1 MNTKTNPKP
10 PLPLAGIRI
19 IEVGH
24 TVMGPSCS
32 VVFADLGADVIKVE
46 PPEGERTRHVTGFG
60 AGMFPLYNR
69 NKRSLCVDLKSAAGK
84 AIVLKL
90 VTTADALV
98 ENFAAGTMDRLG
110 LGYDDLSKINPRLIY
125 CALKGF
131 LGGPYE
137 HRPAL
142 DEVVQ
147 FMGGLAYM
155 TGPRGRPLRAGASV
169 VDLMGGMFGVI
180 GILSAIREREITGRG
195 QLVKSALFES
205 TAFMVA
211 QHMSGQIVT
220 GKEPP
225 PMPEKLS
232 SWAIYECF
240 TTSDSKTIFIA
251 ITSDN
256 HWHAF
261 CKEYQLDA
269 LLSDPSLKTNTQR
282 AAQHD
287 RLAPVVNDIVKAR
300 TYANMAEVMERLKIP
315 FAPLA
320 KPADLFDDPHLNQGG
335 HMLDL
340 HFVNGKRAN
349 IPGLPLEMGAHDMS
363 VRMQPPL
370 KGEHTRDVLADL
382 GYSAAEIDAWVADG
396 VALLPDKT

>member
-1 MNTKTNPKP
+1 MHTPSEQK
-10 PLPLAGIRI
+10 PLPLAGLRI
-19 IEVGH
+19 VELGH
-24 TVMGPSCS
+24 TVMGPSCA
-32 VVFADLGADVIKVE
+32 VVLADLGADVIKVE
-46 PPEGERTRHVTGFG
+46 PLEGERTRHVNGFG

-69 NKRSLCVDLKSAAGK
+69 NKRSLSVDLKSDAGK
-84 AIVLKL
+84 SIVLKL

-110 LGYDDLSKINPRLIY
+110 LGYDDLAKINPRLIY

-180 GILSAIREREITGRG
+180 GILSAVRERELTGRG

-211 QHMSGQIVT
+211 QHMSGQVVT

-225 PMPEKLS
+225 PMPEKVS
-232 SWAIYECF
+232 SWAIYESY
-240 TTSDSKTIFIA
+240 TTSDNKTIFIA

-256 HWHAF
+256 HWRAF
-261 CKEYQLDA
+261 CKEYQLDD
-269 LLSDPSLKTNTQR
+269 LLNDPTLKTNPQR

-287 RLAPVVNDIVKAR
+287 RLAQVVDQLVKAR
-300 TYANMAEVMERLKIP
+300 TYDSLAEAMERLKIP

-335 HMLDL
+335 HMLDMQ
-340 HFVNGKRAN
+340 FANGKRAN
-349 IPGLPLEMGAHDMS
+349 IPGLPLEMGGHDLS
-363 VRMQPPL
+363 VRSQTPRN
-370 KGEHTRDVLADL
+370 GEHTREVLADL
-382 GYSAAEIDAWVADG
+382 GYDTAQIDAWIDG
-396 VALLPDKT
+396 GIASSSDKS

>member
-1 MNTKTNPKP
+1 MHTPSEQK
-10 PLPLAGIRI
+10 PLPLAGLRVV
-19 IEVGH
+19 ELGH
-24 TVMGPSCS
+24 TVMGPSCA
-32 VVFADLGADVIKVE
+32 VVLADLGADVIKVE
-46 PPEGERTRHVTGFG
+46 PLEGERTRHVNGFG

-69 NKRSLCVDLKSAAGK
+69 NKRSLSVDLKSDAGK
-84 AIVLKL
+84 SIVLKL

-110 LGYDDLSKINPRLIY
+110 LGYDDLAKINPRLIY

-180 GILSAIREREITGRG
+180 GILSAVRERELTGRG

-211 QHMSGQIVT
+211 QHMSGQVVT

-225 PMPEKLS
+225 PMPEKVS
-232 SWAIYECF
+232 SWAIYESY
-240 TTSDSKTIFIA
+240 TTSDNKTIFIA

-256 HWHAF
+256 HWRAF
-261 CKEYQLDA
+261 CKEYQLDD
-269 LLSDPSLKTNTQR
+269 LLNDPTLKTNPQR

-287 RLAPVVNDIVKAR
+287 RLALVVDQLVKAR
-300 TYANMAEVMERLKIP
+300 TYDSLAEAMERLKIP

-335 HMLDL
+335 HMLDMQ
-340 HFVNGKRAN
+340 FANGKRAN
-349 IPGLPLEMGAHDMS
+349 IPGLPLEMGKHDLS
-363 VRMQPPL
+363 VRSQTPRN
-370 KGEHTRDVLADL
+370 GEHTREVLADL
-382 GYSAAEIDAWVADG
+382 GYDTAQIDAWIDG
-396 VALLPDKT
+396 GIASSSDKS

>member
-1 MNTKTNPKP
+1 MPANPNQK
-10 PLPLAGIRI
+10 PLPLAGIRV

-32 VVFADLGADVIKVE
+32 VVLADLGADVIKVE
-46 PPEGERTRHVTGFG
+46 PPEGERTRHNGGFG

-110 LGYDDLSKINPRLIY
+110 LGYSDLSKINPRLIY

-169 VDLMGGMFGVI
+169 VDLMGGMFGAI
-180 GILSAIREREITGRG
+180 GILSAIRERDITGRG

-211 QHMSGQIVT
+211 QHMTGQVVT
-220 GKEPP
+220 GNEPP
-225 PMPEKLS
+225 PMPEKVS
-232 SWAIYECF
+232 SWAIYETF
-240 TTSDSKTIFIA
+240 VTSDGKTIFIA

-256 HWHAF
+256 HWRAF

-269 LLSDPSLKTNTQR
+269 LLNDPTLKTNPQR
-282 AAQHD
+282 AGQHD
-287 RLAPVVNDIVKAR
+287 RLVPVVDKIVKAR
-300 TYANMAEVMERLKIP
+300 TYANMAEAMERLNIP

-340 HFVNGKRAN
+340 QFANGKRAN
-349 IPGLPLEMGAHDMS
+349 IPGLPLEMGEHALS
-363 VRMQPPL
+363 AVRMQTPR
-370 KGEHTRDVLADL
+370 KGEHTREVLADL
-382 GYSAAEIDAWVADG
+382 GYSAAEIDAWIADG
-396 VALLPDKT
+396 IALLPD

>member
-1 MNTKTNPKP
+1 MTNQQNK

-46 PPEGERTRHVTGFG
+46 PPEGERTRHNGGFG

-69 NKRSLCVDLKSAAGK
+69 NKRSLCVDLKSDAGK

-155 TGPRGRPLRAGASV
+155 TGPSGRPLRAGASV

-211 QHMSGQIVT
+211 QHMTGQIVT

-232 SWAIYECF
+232 SWAIYETF
-240 TTSDSKTIFIA
+240 TTADGKTIFIA

-256 HWHAF
+256 HWRAF
-261 CKEYQLDA
+261 CKEYALDE
-269 LLSDPSLKTNTQR
+269 LLNDPTLKTNPQR

-287 RLAPVVNDIVKAR
+287 RLAPIVNEIIKVR
-300 TYANMAEVMERLKIP
+300 NYADMAEAMERLNIP

-320 KPADLFDDPHLNQGG
+320 KPSDLFDDPHLNQGG

-340 HFVNGKRAN
+340 HFTNGKRAN
-349 IPGLPLEMGAHDMS
+349 IPGLPLEMGEHDLS
-363 VRMQPPL
+363 VRMQTPR
-370 KGEHTRDVLADL
+370 KGEHTREVLAEL
-382 GYSAAEIDAWVADG
+382 GYGAVEIDSWIADG
-396 VALLPDKT
+396 IALLPENS

>member
-1 MNTKTNPKP
+1 MHTPSEQK
-10 PLPLAGIRI
+10 PLPLAGLRI
-19 IEVGH
+19 VELGH
-24 TVMGPSCS
+24 TVMGPSCA
-32 VVFADLGADVIKVE
+32 VVLADLGADVIKVE
-46 PPEGERTRHVTGFG
+46 PLEGERTRHVNGFG

-69 NKRSLCVDLKSAAGK
+69 NKRSLSVDLKSDAGK
-84 AIVLKL
+84 SIVLKL

-110 LGYDDLSKINPRLIY
+110 LGYDDMAKINPRLIY

-180 GILSAIREREITGRG
+180 GILSAVRERELTGRG

-211 QHMSGQIVT
+211 QHMSGQVVT

-225 PMPEKLS
+225 PMPEKVS
-232 SWAIYECF
+232 SWAIYESY
-240 TTSDSKTIFIA
+240 TTSDNKTIFIA

-256 HWHAF
+256 HWRAF
-261 CKEYQLDA
+261 CKEYQLDD
-269 LLSDPSLKTNTQR
+269 LLNDPTLKSNPQR

-287 RLAPVVNDIVKAR
+287 RLAQVVDQLVKAR
-300 TYANMAEVMERLKIP
+300 TYDSLAEAMERLKIP
-315 FAPLA
+315 FSPLA

-335 HMLDL
+335 HMLDMQ
-340 HFVNGKRAN
+340 FANGKRAN
-349 IPGLPLEMGAHDMS
+349 IPGLPLEMGGHDLS
-363 VRMQPPL
+363 VRSQTPRN
-370 KGEHTRDVLADL
+370 GEHTREVLADL
-382 GYSAAEIDAWVADG
+382 GYDTAQIDAWIDG
-396 VALLPDKT
+396 GIASSSDKS

>member
-1 MNTKTNPKP
+1 MTPTQN
-10 PLPLAGIRI
+10 PLPLAGLRI
-19 IEVGH
+19 VELGH
-24 TVMGPSCS
+24 TVMGPSCG
-32 VVFADLGADVIKVE
+32 VVLADLGADVIKVE
-46 PPEGERTRHVTGFG
+46 PLEGERTRHVNGFG

-69 NKRSLCVDLKSAAGK
+69 NKRSLSVDLKSDAGK

-90 VTTADALV
+90 VSTADALV
-98 ENFAAGTMDRLG
+98 ENFAAGTMDRLS

-180 GILSAIREREITGRG
+180 GILAAVREREITGRG

-211 QHMSGQIVT
+211 QHMTGQVVT

-225 PMPEKLS
+225 PMPEKVS
-232 SWAIYECF
+232 SWAIYESY
-240 TTSDSKTIFIA
+240 TTSDNKTIFIA

-256 HWHAF
+256 HWRAF
-261 CKEYQLDA
+261 CREYQLDD
-269 LLSDPSLKTNTQR
+269 LLNDPTLKTNPQR
-282 AAQHD
+282 AGQHD
-287 RLAPVVNDIVKAR
+287 RLALVVDKLVKAR
-300 TYANMAEVMERLKIP
+300 TYASMAEALERLKIP

-335 HMLDL
+335 HMLDMQ
-340 HFVNGKRAN
+340 FANGQRAN
-349 IPGLPLEMGAHDMS
+349 IPGLPLEMGKHDLS
-363 VRMQPPL
+363 VRIQTPRN
-370 KGEHTRDVLADL
+370 GEHTREVLADL
-382 GYSAAEIDAWVADG
+382 GYSAAQIDEWMAQG
-396 VALLPDKT
+396 VAHFPE

>member
-1 MNTKTNPKP
+1 MTNETSTP
-10 PLPLAGIRI
+10 PLAGIRI
-19 IEVGH
+19 IEMGH

-46 PPEGERTRHVTGFG
+46 PPEGERTRHNIGFG
-60 AGMFPLYNR
+60 SGLFPLFNR
-69 NKRSLCVDLKSAAGK
+69 NKRSVCLDLKSGAGK
-84 AIVLKL
+84 SLLRKL
-90 VTTADALV
+90 IATADALV
-98 ENFAAGTMDRLG
+98 ENFAHGTLDRLG
-110 LGYDDLSKINPRLIY
+110 FGWDELQKINPRLVY

-131 LGGPYE
+131 LQGPYE

-155 TGPRGRPLRAGASV
+155 TGPRGQPLRAGASV

-180 GILSAIREREITGRG
+180 GIMAALKERDRTGRG
-195 QLVKSALFES
+195 QMVRSGLFES

-211 QHMSGQIVT
+211 QHMTGQIVS

-225 PMPEKLS
+225 PMPHKAS
-232 SWAIYECF
+232 SWAIYETF
-240 TTSDSKTIFIA
+240 TTADEKTIFVG

-256 HWHAF
+256 HWRAF
-261 CKEYQLDA
+261 CKKFKLDD
-269 LLSDPSLKTNTQR
+269 LLADPKLKTNPQR
-282 AAQHD
+282 AAEHD
-287 RLAPVVNDIVKAR
+287 RIEPIVAKIVA
-300 TYANMAEVMERLKIP
+300 AHSFAEMSEILERLKIP

-340 HFVNGKRAN
+340 HFQNGKRAN
-349 IPGLPLEMGAHDMS
+349 VPGLPLEMSNH
-363 VRMQPPL
+363 RITIRTQPPH
-370 KGEHTRDVLADL
+370 KGEHTREVLGEL
-382 GYSAAEIDAWVADG
+382 GVPATQIDEWMAQG
-396 VALLPDKT
+396 VVIKPDKT

>member
-1 MNTKTNPKP
+1 MHTPSEQK
-10 PLPLAGIRI
+10 PLPLAGLRI
-19 IEVGH
+19 VELGH
-24 TVMGPSCS
+24 TVMGPSCA
-32 VVFADLGADVIKVE
+32 VVLADLGADVIKVE
-46 PPEGERTRHVTGFG
+46 PLEGERTRHVNGFG

-69 NKRSLCVDLKSAAGK
+69 NKRSLSVDLKSDAGK
-84 AIVLKL
+84 SIVLKL

-110 LGYDDLSKINPRLIY
+110 LGYDDLAKINPRLIY

-180 GILSAIREREITGRG
+180 GILSAVRERELTGRG

-211 QHMSGQIVT
+211 QHMSGQVVT

-225 PMPEKLS
+225 PMPEKVS
-232 SWAIYECF
+232 SWAIYESY
-240 TTSDSKTIFIA
+240 TTSDNKTIFIA

-256 HWHAF
+256 HWRAF
-261 CKEYQLDA
+261 CKEYQLDD
-269 LLSDPSLKTNTQR
+269 LLNDPTLKTNPQR

-287 RLAPVVNDIVKAR
+287 RLALVVDQLVKAR
-300 TYANMAEVMERLKIP
+300 TYDSLAEAMERLKIP

-335 HMLDL
+335 HMLDMQ
-340 HFVNGKRAN
+340 FANGKRAN
-349 IPGLPLEMGAHDMS
+349 IPGLPLEMGGHDLS
-363 VRMQPPL
+363 VRSQTPRN
-370 KGEHTRDVLADL
+370 GEHTREVLADL
-382 GYSAAEIDAWVADG
+382 GYDTAQIDAWIDG
-396 VALLPDKT
+396 GIASSSDKS

>member
-1 MNTKTNPKP
+1 MNTQ
-10 PLPLAGIRI
+10 PLPLAGMRI
-19 IEVGH
+19 IELGH

-46 PPEGERTRHVTGFG
+46 PPEGERTRHNGGFG

-69 NKRSLCVDLKSAAGK
+69 NKRSICLDLKSDSGK
-84 AIVLKL
+84 TIVHQLIA
-90 VTTADALV
+90 TADALI
-98 ENFAAGTMDRLG
+98 ENFAAGTMDKLG
-110 LGYDDLSKINPRLIY
+110 LGYDELSKRNPRLIY

-169 VDLMGGMFGVI
+169 VDLMGGMFGAI
-180 GILSAIREREITGRG
+180 GILSALRERERTGRG

-211 QHMSGQIVT
+211 QHMTGQVVT
-220 GKEPP
+220 GNEPP

-232 SWAIYECF
+232 SWAIYETF
-240 TTSDSKTIFIA
+240 TTVDAKTIFIA

-256 HWHAF
+256 HWRAF
-261 CKEYQLDA
+261 CKEYQLGD
-269 LLSDPSLKTNTQR
+269 LLADPSLKTNPQR

-287 RLAPVVNDIVKAR
+287 RLAPVVENIVKLR
-300 TYANMAEVMERLKIP
+300 TYADMAAVLERLSIP

-320 KPADLFDDPHLNQGG
+320 RPSDLFDDVHLNQGG
-335 HMLDL
+335 HMLDM
-340 HFVNGKRAN
+340 HFQNGKRAN
-349 IPGLPLEMGAHDMS
+349 IPGLPLEMGEHDLS
-363 VRMQPPL
+363 IRMQTPG
-370 KGEHTRDVLADL
+370 KGEHTREVLTDIGFSTAQ
-382 GYSAAEIDAWVADG
+382 IDAWVAQG
-396 VALLPDKT
+396 VALLPDKP

>member
-1 MNTKTNPKP
+1 MHTPSEQK
-10 PLPLAGIRI
+10 PLPLAGLRI
-19 IEVGH
+19 VELGH
-24 TVMGPSCS
+24 TVMGPSCA
-32 VVFADLGADVIKVE
+32 VVLADLGADVIKVE
-46 PPEGERTRHVTGFG
+46 PLEGERTRHVNGFG

-69 NKRSLCVDLKSAAGK
+69 NKRSLSVDLKSDAGK
-84 AIVLKL
+84 SIVLKL

-110 LGYDDLSKINPRLIY
+110 LGYDDLAKINPRLIY

-180 GILSAIREREITGRG
+180 GILSAVRERELTGRG

-211 QHMSGQIVT
+211 QHMSGQVVT

-225 PMPEKLS
+225 PMPEKVS
-232 SWAIYECF
+232 SWAIYESY
-240 TTSDSKTIFIA
+240 TTSDNKTIFIA

-256 HWHAF
+256 HWRAF
-261 CKEYQLDA
+261 CKEYQLDD
-269 LLSDPSLKTNTQR
+269 LLNDPTLKSNPQR

-287 RLAPVVNDIVKAR
+287 RLAQVVDQLVKAR
-300 TYANMAEVMERLKIP
+300 TYDSLAEAMERLKIP
-315 FAPLA
+315 FSPLA

-335 HMLDL
+335 HMLDMQ
-340 HFVNGKRAN
+340 FANGKRAN
-349 IPGLPLEMGAHDMS
+349 IPGLPLEMGGHDLS
-363 VRMQPPL
+363 VRSQTPRN
-370 KGEHTRDVLADL
+370 GEHTREVLADL
-382 GYSAAEIDAWVADG
+382 GYDTAQIDAWIDG
-396 VALLPDKT
+396 GIASSSDKS

>member
-1 MNTKTNPKP
+1 MHTPSEQK
-10 PLPLAGIRI
+10 PLPLAGLRI
-19 IEVGH
+19 VELGH
-24 TVMGPSCS
+24 TVMGPSCA
-32 VVFADLGADVIKVE
+32 VVLADLGADVIKVE
-46 PPEGERTRHVTGFG
+46 PLEGERTRHVNGFG

-69 NKRSLCVDLKSAAGK
+69 NKRSLSVDLKSDAGK
-84 AIVLKL
+84 SIVLKL

-110 LGYDDLSKINPRLIY
+110 LGYDDMAKINPRLIY

-180 GILSAIREREITGRG
+180 GILSAVRERELTGRG

-211 QHMSGQIVT
+211 QHMSGQVVT

-225 PMPEKLS
+225 PMPEKVS
-232 SWAIYECF
+232 SWAIYESY
-240 TTSDSKTIFIA
+240 TTSDNKTIFIA

-256 HWHAF
+256 HWRAF
-261 CKEYQLDA
+261 CKEYQLDD
-269 LLSDPSLKTNTQR
+269 LLNDPTLKSNPQR

-287 RLAPVVNDIVKAR
+287 RLAQVVDQLVKAR
-300 TYANMAEVMERLKIP
+300 TYDSLAEAMERLKIP

-335 HMLDL
+335 HMLDMQ
-340 HFVNGKRAN
+340 FANGKRAN
-349 IPGLPLEMGAHDMS
+349 IPGLPLEMGGHDLS
-363 VRMQPPL
+363 VRSQTPRN
-370 KGEHTRDVLADL
+370 GEHTREVLADL
-382 GYSAAEIDAWVADG
+382 GYDTAQIDAWIDG
-396 VALLPDKT
+396 GIASSSDKS

>member
-1 MNTKTNPKP
+1 MTSHSQ

-46 PPEGERTRHVTGFG
+46 PPEGERTRHNGGFG

-69 NKRSLCVDLKSAAGK
+69 NKRSLCVDLKSDAGK

-110 LGYDDLSKINPRLIY
+110 LGYEDLSKINPRLIY

-155 TGPRGRPLRAGASV
+155 TGPSGRPLRAGASV

-180 GILSAIREREITGRG
+180 GILAAIREREITGRG

-211 QHMSGQIVT
+211 QHMTGQIVT

-232 SWAIYECF
+232 SWAIYETF
-240 TTSDSKTIFIA
+240 TTADAKTIFIA

-256 HWHAF
+256 HWRAF

-269 LLSDPSLKTNTQR
+269 LLNDPTLKTNPQR

-287 RLAPVVNDIVKAR
+287 RLAPFVNEIVKVR
-300 TYANMAEVMERLKIP
+300 TYANMAEAMERLNIP

-320 KPADLFDDPHLNQGG
+320 KPSDLFDDPHLNQGG

-349 IPGLPLEMGAHDMS
+349 IPGLPLEMGDHKFAA
-363 VRMQPPL
+363 RTQPPQ
-370 KGEHTRDVLADL
+370 KGEHTRDVLTDL
-382 GYSAAEIDAWVADG
+382 GYSATEIAAWITDG
-396 VALLPDKT
+396 VALAPEKS